1 MEQQPMYT
9 SPFPPKRPVKTTW
22 EYCEKSEKNTI
33 YHKISVTKDRF
44 THQSEN
50 KNAKTSRKEKMDISL
65 TNIHSVRTSYSH
77 SRNVPL
83 VVFLS
88 IMAFIVLA
96 GAVVTFLCKMPFLAI
111 GIAAAA
117 VALTVVTIKVYM
129 KTKTSFVLEIN
140 TYGTI
145 TCDTLSYGHAHLSNT
160 QSKKKRSSPLLVI
173 ALFAVS
179 IAFMIP
185 TVFTNYTPDN
195 EFMSFIYRNRRN
207 FQLILFAD
215 AVLSM
220 IGHVIQTLKDNRKSA
235 AGAKYKFEMTPE
247 VGYDIVE
254 SIGSLIMDKE

>member
-1 MEQQPMYT
+1 MEQQTIYALPTPAPKATKT
-9 SPFPPKRPVKTTW
+9 SW
-22 EYCEKSEKNTI
+22 EYCEKSEKNII

-50 KNAKTSRKEKMDISL
+50 KNAKTSRREKMDISL
-65 TNIHSVRTSYSH
+65 KNIHSVRTSYSH
-77 SRNVPL
+77 SRNIPL
-83 VVFLS
+83 VVFLAVAAS
-88 IMAFIVLA
+88 ILLL
-96 GAVVTFLCKMPFLAI
+96 GAVVTFFYKLLFVTI

-117 VALTVVTIKVYM
+117 VFVAVMMIKVYR
-129 KTKTSFVLEIN
+129 KTHTSFVLEIN

-145 TCDTLSYGHAHLSNT
+145 TSDLLSYGHAHLSNT
-160 QSKKKRSSPLLVI
+160 QSKKKHSSPLLVI

-185 TVFTNYTPDN
+185 SIFTNYTPNN
-195 EFMSFIYRNRRN
+195 EFMRFIYNNRRN
-207 FQLILFAD
+207 FQIILIAD

-254 SIGSLIMDKE
+254 AIGSLIMDKE